1 MLLKHPDLVHKMSF
15 QILEVEKSQDPN
27 VLGVALHIEIHVIES
42 LVWNVSSGP
51 GKLTGNPGNPKDKG

>member
-1 MLLKHPDLVHKMSF
+1 MDIHPIFGGESPKISWLMLLKHPDLVHKMSF

-42 LVWNVSSGP
+42 LV
-51 GKLTGNPGNPKDKG
+51 

>member
-1 MLLKHPDLVHKMSF
+1 VGAAIFGGESPKISWLMLLKHPDLVHKMSF

-42 LVWNVSSGP
+42 LV
-51 GKLTGNPGNPKDKG
+51 